1 MLLITGATGHVGR
14 ALVDELDRRGAE
26 FRVLLRTPRI
36 DLPGEHVIGDLG
48 RPETLALE
56 GIDKVFLLAPGIGL
70 EHTENV
76 VAAASAAGVRH
87 LVYLSSYAVLG
98 EPIPAMGHWH
108 HEREQLIQQAGI
120 PATFLR
126 PTGFM
131 TNAFDWLPTIRADGY
146 VLDPIG
152 PGRAAP
158 IDPADIAAVAATVLT
173 EEGHEKQNYTLTGP
187 ETFTVAEQ
195 VAILSQAIGRDLK
208 IRAVNTPSDA
218 VRFRYPN
225 GAPPA
230 LAAALIEGLTLM
242 RADTV
247 GLRTT
252 AVRRL
257 TGSEPRT
264 FADWCREQRRR
275 LQLTSVVFKVA
286 PQYPP
291 WGMVST
297 AQPPSWPLWWPS
309 SAIGG
314 TRLGSGSGR
323 PARWPGGRDFAPRT
337 GSPPMR
343 CDHRGRRLVRRFRH
357 ACRSGSGWRAGTPHS
372 AAD

>member
-14 ALVDELDRRGAE
+14 LLVDELDRRGAE
-26 FRVLLRTPRI
+26 FKVLLRAPRT
-36 DLPGEHVIGDLG
+36 DVPGEHLIGDLG

-56 GIDKVFLLAPGIGL
+56 GVDKVFLLAPGIGL

-76 VAAASAAGVRH
+76 VTAARAANVRH

-108 HEREQLIQQAGI
+108 HEREQLIQRAGI

-131 TNAFDWLPTIRADGY
+131 SNAFDWLPTIRDGGY

-173 EEGHEKQNYTLTGP
+173 EEGHEKKDYTLTGG

-195 VAILSQAIGRDLK
+195 VVILSQAIGRDLEV
-208 IRAVNTPSDA
+208 RTVETPEDA
-218 VRFRYPN
+218 VRFRYPD

-230 LAAALIEGLTLM
+230 LAAALVEGLQLM

-247 GLRTT
+247 GLRTG

-257 TGSEPRT
+257 TGQDPRT
-264 FADWCREQRRR
+264 FADWCRQN
-275 LQLTSVVFKVA
+275 A
-286 PQYPP
+286 
-291 WGMVST
+291 
-297 AQPPSWPLWWPS
+297 A
-309 SAIGG
+309 A
-314 TRLGSGSGR
+314 
-323 PARWPGGRDFAPRT
+323 
-337 GSPPMR
+337 
-343 CDHRGRRLVRRFRH
+343 FR
-357 ACRSGSGWRAGTPHS
+357 
-372 AAD
+372 